1 MSPVCSARDVSKQ
14 VDKRVSLC
22 YTLVVNTRKK
32 IGEIIIETTIYQPS
46 DAPHILLTSLGMR
59 AIKTTYKLD
68 KKTVTTKLTPLA
80 LVQLLEESQ
89 LPNRVVAVAT
99 QGAKRETWQLFRSGI
114 CRTLK
119 FSPELVEIPDGNN
132 PDEIRQILESVAN
145 RIPEGA
151 DLTLDVTQG
160 FRHFPFIFYA
170 LVLYLTSLRGVKI
183 RGAYYGMIEG
193 TPQGA
198 PKPIIDLQPLLELP
212 EWFHAVRMFRDYGTT
227 KPIADRLQPLADT
240 LKQET
245 EQLFKV
251 GNEEAGKE
259 HSRRAKPVK
268 NSVDQLKQYA
278 FAYESA
284 LPLELGKASKM
295 LVNSVQELPVTAN
308 SGLPLLLTELIKT
321 VVDAAEESAFEKPP
335 NKDGNWKAVIHLD
348 KDELE
353 RQARMIDLYL
363 DRGQLSLAT
372 GLMREWVVSW
382 AIWKSSETEE
392 YKDWLNGKVRQ
403 RYEHRLGALGAFARN
418 DEFRSN
424 ITPEQ
429 QEFGTFWNQLTNDL
443 RNFLHHHAMRI
454 EALEQPP
461 SPLENV
467 RHFWNELKKD
477 CIDMPLLGGGGGKL
491 LISPHGTRP
500 GALFSALQIAEAD
513 TCLVICSAISA
524 SSVPEAAKHANF
536 TGCIDQIE
544 MDDPQ
549 GGFNEI
555 DEITQQARHYL
566 LSTDEVVANMTG
578 GTTLMGIVVQRLVEN
593 AQKLDRPVR
602 RFVLIDRRR
611 PEDQASNPF
620 VEGDS
625 CWLDEP

>member
-1 MSPVCSARDVSKQ
+1 MLIR
-14 VDKRVSLC
+14 L
-22 YTLVVNTRKK
+22 KK
-32 IGEIIIETTIYQPS
+32 LERIIIETTTYQPS
-46 DAPHILLTSLGMR
+46 DAPHILLTSLGMQ
-59 AIKTTYKLD
+59 AIKTTYKW
-68 KKTVTTKLTPLA
+68 KEKTAEAELAPLA

-114 CRTLK
+114 CKTLK
-119 FSPELVEIPDGNN
+119 FSPELVEIPDGNST
-132 PDEIRQILESVAN
+132 DEIRQILESVAN

-193 TPQGA
+193 TPQDA

-227 KPIADRLQPLADT
+227 KPIADLLQPLADT

-245 EQLFKV
+245 GQLFKV
-251 GNEEAGKE
+251 GNKETGKE
-259 HSRRAKPVK
+259 HSE
-268 NSVDQLKQYA
+268 QLKQVKSSIDSLEKHA

-295 LVNSVQELPVTAN
+295 LINSIQELPAIDN
-308 SGLPLLLTELIKT
+308 PGLPLLLTELIKT
-321 VVDAAEESAFEKPP
+321 VVDAAEESAFEEPP
-335 NKDGNWKAVIHLD
+335 NKGGNWKSVIHLD

-353 RQARMIDLYL
+353 RQAQMIDLYL
-363 DRGQLSLAT
+363 DRGQLSLAI

-382 AIWKSSETEE
+382 AIWKSEE
-392 YKDWLNGKVRQ
+392 STQIRKWLDRDVRQ
-403 RYEHRLGALGAFARN
+403 RYEHRLGAIDAFAR
-418 DEFRSN
+418 DSEFRST

-429 QEFGTFWNQLTNDL
+429 QEFGKFWNQLTNAL
-443 RNFLHHHAMRI
+443 RNALHHHGMRADAF
-454 EALEQPP
+454 EKPPP
-461 SPLENV
+461 SLENV

-477 CIDMPLLGGGGGKL
+477 SIDMPLLGGGGGKL

-500 GALFSALQIAEAD
+500 GALFSALKIAEAD
-513 TCLVICSAISA
+513 SCLVICSDLSA
-524 SSVPEAAKHANF
+524 SSVPETAKHADF
-536 TGCIDQIE
+536 AGCIHQIRI
-544 MDDPQ
+544 DDPQ
-549 GGFNEI
+549 GGFDEI

-566 LSTDEVVANMTG
+566 LSADEVVANMTG

>member
-1 MSPVCSARDVSKQ
+1 M
-14 VDKRVSLC
+14 
-22 YTLVVNTRKK
+22 
-32 IGEIIIETTIYQPS
+32 IIETTIYQPS

-59 AIKTTYKLD
+59 ALKTIYMWNE
-68 KKTVTTKLTPLA
+68 KTVTTKLTPLA

-114 CRTLK
+114 CKTLK
-119 FSPELVEIPDGNN
+119 FSPELVEIPDGNST
-132 PDEIRQILESVAN
+132 DEIRQILESVAN

-193 TPQGA
+193 TPQDA

-227 KPIADRLQPLADT
+227 KPIADLLQPLADT

-245 EQLFKV
+245 GQLFKV
-251 GNEEAGKE
+251 GNKETGKE
-259 HSRRAKPVK
+259 HSE
-268 NSVDQLKQYA
+268 QLKQVKSSIDSLEKHA

-295 LVNSVQELPVTAN
+295 LVNSIQELPAIDN
-308 SGLPLLLTELIKT
+308 PGLPLLLTELIKT
-321 VVDAAEESAFEKPP
+321 VVDAAEESAFEEPP
-335 NKDGNWKAVIHLD
+335 NKGGNWKSVIHLD

-353 RQARMIDLYL
+353 RQAQMIDLYL
-363 DRGQLSLAT
+363 DRGQLSLAI

-382 AIWKSSETEE
+382 AIWKSEE
-392 YKDWLNGKVRQ
+392 STQIRKWLDRDVRQ
-403 RYEHRLGALGAFARN
+403 RYEHRLGAIDAFAR
-418 DEFRSN
+418 DSEFRST
-424 ITPEQ
+424 ITLEQ
-429 QEFGTFWNQLTNDL
+429 QEFGKFWNQLTNAL
-443 RNFLHHHAMRI
+443 RNALHHHGMRADAF
-454 EALEQPP
+454 EKPPP
-461 SPLENV
+461 SLENV

-477 CIDMPLLGGGGGKL
+477 SIDMPLLGGGGGGKL

-500 GALFSALQIAEAD
+500 GALFSALKIAEAD
-513 TCLVICSAISA
+513 SCLVICSDLSA
-524 SSVPEAAKHANF
+524 SSVPEAAKHADF
-536 TGCIDQIE
+536 AGCIHQIRI
-544 MDDPQ
+544 DDPQ
-549 GGFNEI
+549 GGFDEI
-555 DEITQQARHYL
+555 DEITQQARQYL
-566 LSTDEVVANMTG
+566 LSADEVIANMTG
-578 GTTLMGIVVQRLVEN
+578 GTTLMGIVVQQLVEE

>member
-1 MSPVCSARDVSKQ
+1 M
-14 VDKRVSLC
+14 SLC

-99 QGAKRETWQLFRSGI
+99 QGAKRETWQLFRAGI

-295 LVNSVQELPVTAN
+295 LVNSVQDLPVTAN

-335 NKDGNWKAVIHLD
+335 SKDGNWKAVIHLD
-348 KDELE
+348 RNELE

-363 DRGQLSLAT
+363 DRGQIPLAA

-382 AIWKSSETEE
+382 AIWKSGNTEE
-392 YKDWLNGKVRQ
+392 HGDWLNNKVRQ
-403 RYEHRLGALGAFARN
+403 RYERRLGALGAFAR
-418 DEFRSN
+418 DSEFRSD

-429 QEFGTFWNQLTNDL
+429 RKFGNFWNQLTDAL
-443 RNFLHHHAMRI
+443 RNALHHHGMRI
-454 EALEQPP
+454 EVIKQPLRSLEAIQG
-461 SPLENV
+461 
-467 RHFWNELKKD
+467 FWNQLKEGD
-477 CIDMPLLGGGGGKL
+477 IVMPLLGGGGGKL
-491 LISPHGTRP
+491 LISPQGTRP
-500 GALFSALQIAEAD
+500 GALFSALKIAEAD
-513 TCLVICSAISA
+513 TCLVICSAASA

-536 TGCIDQIE
+536 TGCIDQIQ

-549 GGFNEI
+549 GGFSEI

-566 LSTDEVVANMTG
+566 LNADEVVANMTG
-578 GTTLMGIVVQRLVEN
+578 GTTLMGIVVQRLVEE
-593 AQKLDRPVR
+593 AQKLDRPMR
-602 RFVLIDRRR
+602 RFVLIDRR
-611 PEDQASNPF
+611 PPDEQASNPF
-620 VEGDS
+620 VQGDF
-625 CWLDEP
+625 CWLDEPNDLSS